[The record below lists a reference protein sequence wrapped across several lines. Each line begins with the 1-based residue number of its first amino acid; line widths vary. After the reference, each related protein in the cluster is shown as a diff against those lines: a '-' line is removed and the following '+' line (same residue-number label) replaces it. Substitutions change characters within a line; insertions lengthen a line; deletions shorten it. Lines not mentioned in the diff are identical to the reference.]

1 MPLTLVYFDTR
12 FTIFNSSCY
21 RHFAAYSRQVDGC
34 MIIFRITNHSSTLSL
49 STENADKDRR
59 ILLKKYLKQ
68 TGRED
73 MNWILMAHGVVQW
86 G

>member
-1 MPLTLVYFDTR
+1 
-12 FTIFNSSCY
+12 
-21 RHFAAYSRQVDGC
+21 